1 MTTLAHIQTIAA
13 YTVVFIAMVCAFT
26 VAELSQSRFAPQ
38 MKRDFVQQTELRDL
52 LCRID
57 RRCPA
62 KVQTVENTAP

>member
-1 MTTLAHIQTIAA
+1 
-13 YTVVFIAMVCAFT
+13 
-26 VAELSQSRFAPQ
+26 